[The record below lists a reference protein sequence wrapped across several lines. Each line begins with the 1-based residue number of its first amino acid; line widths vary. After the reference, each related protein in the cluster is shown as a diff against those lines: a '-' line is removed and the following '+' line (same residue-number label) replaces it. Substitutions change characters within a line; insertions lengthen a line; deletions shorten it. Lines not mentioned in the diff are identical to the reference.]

1 MFTTILEPHIV
12 QIDLRPAGFDNFI
25 ASYVVKAER
34 VAIVE
39 TGPSAT
45 VPNLL
50 AGLEEIEVK
59 VNDVDFVVIS
69 HIHIDHGGGAGAL
82 LHHLPRAKLVV
93 HKKGAPHAAYPQK
106 LWSQSLQVLGG
117 VAEIYE
123 EPMPVAE
130 DRVLAAEDGMTID
143 LGGGVQLLV
152 IETLGHASHH
162 QSFYEAKSRGVFPGD
177 AAGVYLPQHN
187 AVIPTTPPPFYLA
200 AALSS
205 LEKLIQFKPKSLFY
219 SHFGRTSDAVQKLEM
234 YGRKLKLWE
243 KIVSL
248 KTKETSDLKE
258 IRKAIEEHDLDLQKA
273 QDYIKT
279 HFIFNQSTV
288 SESIHGF
295 VEYLKKKRT

>member
-1 MFTTILEPHIV
+1 MFTTLLEPHIV

-50 AGLEEIEVK
+50 VGLEEIEVK

-82 LHHLPRAKLVV
+82 LRHLPRAKLVV
-93 HKKGAPHAAYPQK
+93 HKKGAPHAANPQK
-106 LWSQSLQVLGG
+106 LWSQSRQVLGG

-187 AVIPTTPPPFYLA
+187 AVIPTTPPPFYLE

-219 SHFGRTSDAVQKLEM
+219 SHFGRASDAVQKLEM

-273 QDYIKT
+273 QDYIRT
-279 HFIFNQSTV
+279 HFILNQSTV

-295 VEYLKKKRT
+295 VEYLKKKRK